1 MNKTK
6 IMRHVFKWLGIAV
19 ATPIVL
25 FLLLAIALYIPAV
38 QNFLVQKT
46 TERLSQETGLSIS
59 IERVRL
65 AFPLDLAVHGVQALD
80 GRDTLVAAR
89 SLRLDVAFWPLFE
102 GRADIEGVGL
112 YDAQVNTKSY
122 LPDLHIRGRVGEL
135 SAASH
140 GVEWN
145 KGRVLLDHATL
156 ADADLHIALSDTAAP
171 DTTAETPLAWVI
183 DVPKVDIRRS
193 TVRLSLPGDSLH
205 VAATLG
211 KAALRDGRFD
221 LGAPHYALRSLSIKD
236 GFIDYVA
243 GKPQT
248 ILSAIDLPKGI
259 QTPSVKGWE
268 NAQHFDM
275 NHITLSD
282 LTALVDT
289 FSYDAKGV
297 LRMGIRGISF
307 RERCG
312 LAVHRIAGSVYM
324 DSALLS
330 LPSFL
335 LRTEHST
342 LDASV
347 HLPWKAMSEGK
358 GGNLRLQ
365 LKGKVGH
372 EDVLTLASGFV
383 EPQYAAAYPHQPLT
397 LDADIHGNIDHLV
410 MDRVRCS
417 LPGIIDFS
425 AKGYVAE
432 ALQDHRRGSL
442 RFSLATGDLSFVRAL
457 LPADVRSTIGLPK
470 MKAEGNLAFSPQ
482 SYQTDMQAVCG
493 KGSMSLR
500 GELKP
505 QNEAYKLS
513 ATSRAFPLGAFLP
526 SAGMGNFSGK
536 LNARGQGFDFLNGR
550 ARLQAEASVEAFG
563 LAGYELGGLDLKA
576 LLNGQQ
582 ARAIFSADNTLVQGE
597 GTLEAQLGDSL
608 TAVLKASLP
617 MLALQPLT
625 GMTDSLTL
633 GADIDITASA
643 DKHFTTYGARGSI
656 ANVRFLTPRKSIPAK
671 DVFFAFGVALQH
683 LSADIAAGDL
693 NLQMSA
699 DESITSLTRHATQ
712 FMALLE
718 KQWASYS
725 IDQNALK
732 AELPDLRF
740 RMTSAG
746 DNPLANIL
754 RYKGITF
761 DQADVRLH
769 TAAATG
775 IDGHLRMRALN
786 TGSLQLDSIGLNLLQ
801 DTAGVKMKGRV
812 HNYTKRNPHKF
823 DAGIDAYL
831 LQAGAGAE
839 LTFRDAAGEVG
850 VQLGVRGEIQNGGL
864 NISLYPEHPIIA
876 YRGFTVN
883 KDNYIFINQE
893 KLIRAN
899 VDLLAD
905 DGTGLKVYGEPADS
919 ANDITLSINRV
930 NLGELSTVLPYL
942 PPMSG
947 SLSGDFHLTDK
958 DDVLSAMATIQAD
971 NFAYDGTQLGNVGV
985 EAIYLPMSD
994 TEHHANAYVSYEGQE
1009 VLECEGTYFTDGS
1022 EAFEG
1027 TARLHSFPLPMLN
1040 SFMSGTEIALK
1051 GFAAGEMEVRGTL
1064 DRPIMNGQLDFDTAH
1079 IYSDAYGFDFRL
1091 DERPVPISGSR
1102 MKFQDFGLYST
1113 GKEPL
1118 VLNGTLDMSDFGAIA
1133 LDMQMK
1139 ARNYELINT
1148 RRKAQSLIFGKV
1160 YVDFDGTLTGTL
1172 NNMFVRGKLDVLDR
1186 TDMTYILKDS
1196 PLSVDERLNDLVQ
1209 FVSFEDST
1217 IVEEAAAPTSTL
1229 DMTLGVSVSDAAQ
1242 FHCDLSADGES
1253 YVDIEG
1259 GGDLTLRMTQQGEM
1273 RLTGRFTTHSGE
1285 MKYALPIIPLKTFK
1299 LEPGS
1304 YVEFTG
1310 EPMNP
1315 TLNITAK
1322 ERVKAVVTENDRQRS
1337 VAFDVGVAI
1346 TKPLDEMGLEF
1357 LIEAPEDLSI
1367 QNQIAAMSAE
1377 QRSKAAVTML
1387 ATGMYLTDENMM
1399 SGGFKANNA
1408 LNAFLQSE
1416 IQNIAGSALRTIDI
1430 NLGVESG
1437 TSSVGT
1443 GTTDYSFQFAK
1454 RFWNNR
1460 ISVIVGGKVS
1470 TGADAENSAA
1480 SIIDNVSVEYR
1491 LDKSSTRYVR
1501 VFYDRDTQDPLE
1513 GQLTKT
1519 GAGLV
1524 LRKKTNRLGE
1534 LFIFRQKKDKAQ

>member
-1 MNKTK
+1 MNKRK
-6 IMRHVFKWLGIAV
+6 ILGRVLKWGGIVV

-25 FLLLAIALYIPAV
+25 FLLLAIALYIPAI

-46 TERLSQETGLSIS
+46 TERLSQETGLDVS

-80 GRDTLVAAR
+80 GGDTLVAAR

-112 YDAQVNTKSY
+112 YDARVNTKSY

-156 ADADLHIALSDTAAP
+156 ADADLHIALSDTAPP
-171 DTTAETPLAWVI
+171 DTAASEPLNWVI
-183 DVPKVDIRRS
+183 DVPKADVRRS
-193 TVRLSLPGDSLH
+193 TVRLSLPGDSLR

-211 KAALRDGRFD
+211 EAALRGGRFD
-221 LGAPHYALRSLSIKD
+221 LGKPHYALRSLSIKE
-236 GFIDYVA
+236 GLIDYEA
-243 GKPQT
+243 GPHRAAAPSG
-248 ILSAIDLPKGI
+248 IAMDALSAL
-259 QTPSVKGWE
+259 S
-268 NAQHFDM
+268 AQEGEKAKHLDI
-275 NHITLSD
+275 NHITLSE
-282 LTALVDT
+282 LSALIDT
-289 FSYDAKGV
+289 LSYDAAGV

-312 LAVHRIAGSVYM
+312 LAVNRISGSVYM
-324 DSALLS
+324 DSTLLS
-330 LPSFL
+330 LPAFL
-335 LRTEHST
+335 LRTEHSS

-347 HLPWKAMSEGK
+347 HLPWKAMAEGR
-358 GGNLRLQ
+358 GGNCRLQ
-365 LKGKVGH
+365 LKGEVGH
-372 EDVLTLASGFV
+372 QDVLALASGFI
-383 EPQYAAAYPHQPLT
+383 EPQYAAAYPHRPLT
-397 LDADIHGNIDHLV
+397 LDADIHGNIDHMV

-417 LPGIIDFS
+417 LPDIIDFS

-432 ALQDHRRGSL
+432 ALQDTRRGSA
-442 RFSLATGDLSFVRAL
+442 RFSLTTGDLSFVRAL
-457 LPADVRSTIGLPK
+457 LPVDMRRSIGLPR
-470 MKAEGNLAFSPQ
+470 MKADGNLAFSPQ
-482 SYQTDMQAVCG
+482 SYKADMQLHCG
-493 KGSMSLR
+493 KGRMAAR
-500 GELKP
+500 AELAP
-505 QNEAYKLS
+505 RSEAYKLS
-513 ATSRAFPLGAFLP
+513 AISQAFPIDAFLP
-526 SAGMGNFSGK
+526 SAGMGSFSGK
-536 LNARGQGFDFLNGR
+536 INAQGAGFDFLGGR
-550 ARLQAEASVEAFG
+550 ARLQADASVDAFG
-563 LAGYELGGLDLKA
+563 LAGYDLGGLSLKA
-576 LLNGQQ
+576 RLAGQQ
-582 ARAIFSADNTLVQGE
+582 AQAVFSADNALVQGE
-597 GTLEAQLGDSL
+597 GTLEAHLGDSL
-608 TAVLKASLP
+608 TAVLNASLP
-617 MLALQPLT
+617 MIGLQQLT
-625 GMTDSLTL
+625 GMRDSLTL

-643 DKHFTTYGARGSI
+643 DKLFTTYNARGSI

-671 DVFFAFGVALQH
+671 DVLFAFGVAPRH
-683 LSADIAAGDL
+683 LSAEVSAGDL
-693 NLQMSA
+693 ALQMDA
-699 DESITSLTRHATQ
+699 DEGITSLTERATGL
-712 FMALLE
+712 MALLE
-718 KQWASYS
+718 KQWAAYS

-732 AELPDLRF
+732 AELPTLRF
-740 RMTSAG
+740 NLASG
-746 DNPLANIL
+746 NDNPLANIL
-754 RYKGITF
+754 RYKGYTF
-761 DQADVRLH
+761 EQADLRLQ
-769 TAAATG
+769 TASTTG
-775 IDGHLRMRALN
+775 VNGHLRMRTLKN
-786 TGSLQLDSIGLNLLQ
+786 GSLQLDSIGLNLTQ
-801 DTAGVKMKGRV
+801 DTTGVKMKGRI
-812 HNYTKRNPHKF
+812 HNYTKRNPNKF
-823 DAGIDAYL
+823 DASIDAYL

-839 LTFRDAAGEVG
+839 VAFRDAAGELG

-864 NISLYPEHPIIA
+864 NICLYPEHPVIA

-883 KDNYIFINQE
+883 KDNFIFIDKE

-905 DGTGLKVYGEPADS
+905 DGTGLKVYGQPVDS

-958 DDVLSAMATIQAD
+958 DDVLSAMATVLAE
-971 NFAYDGTQLGNVGV
+971 NFAYDGTQLGDVGI
-985 EAIYLPMSD
+985 EAIYLPMSA
-994 TEHHANAYVSYEGQE
+994 TEHHANAYVSYEGSE

-1022 EAFEG
+1022 DAFEG

-1040 SFMSGTEIALK
+1040 GFLSGTEIAMK
-1051 GFAAGEMEVRGTL
+1051 GFAAGEMAVNGTL
-1064 DRPIMNGQLDFDTAH
+1064 SRPVMNGQLDFDTAH

-1091 DERPVPISGSR
+1091 DERAVPISGSR
-1102 MKFQDFGLYST
+1102 MEFQDFGLYST

-1118 VLNGTLDMSDFGAIA
+1118 VLNGTLDMSNLSDIA
-1133 LDMQMK
+1133 LDLRMK

-1160 YVDFDGTLTGTL
+1160 YADFDGTLTGTL

-1209 FVSFEDST
+1209 FVSFEDS
-1217 IVEEAAAPTSTL
+1217 IPVEETAAPTSTL

-1322 ERVKAVVTENDRQRS
+1322 ERVKAVVTENDRPRS

-1377 QRSKAAVTML
+1377 QRSKAAVSML

-1437 TSSVGT
+1437 TSAAGT

-1470 TGADAENSAA
+1470 TGADAENDAA

>member
-1 MNKTK
+1 MSKKT
-6 IMRHVFKWLGIAV
+6 IMRRAFKWIGIAV

-46 TERLSQETGLSIS
+46 TERLSQETGLKVS
-59 IERVRL
+59 IEHVRL
-65 AFPLDLAVHGVQALD
+65 AFPLDLAVHGVLALD
-80 GRDTLVAAR
+80 GRDTLVSAR
-89 SLRLDVAFWPLFE
+89 SLRLDIAFWPLFE
-102 GRADIEGVGL
+102 GRADIEGFGL
-112 YDAQVNTKSY
+112 YDARVNTKSY
-122 LPDLHIRGRVGEL
+122 LPDLHIRGQLGEL

-140 GVEWN
+140 GVEWS
-145 KGRVLLDHATL
+145 KGQVHIDHATL
-156 ADADLHIALSDTAAP
+156 ADADLYVALSDTAAP
-171 DTTAETPLAWVI
+171 DTAATEPLLWTI
-183 DVPKVDIRRS
+183 NVPKADVLRS
-193 TVRLSLPGDSLH
+193 TVRLSMPGDTMR
-205 VAATLG
+205 VTATLG
-211 KAALRDGRFD
+211 EAALRGGRFD

-236 GFIDYVA
+236 GFVDYEA
-243 GKPQT
+243 GSQRGSTPT
-248 ILSAIDLPKGI
+248 SILPDGLSA
-259 QTPSVKGWE
+259 PSLQGLANVE
-268 NAQHFDM
+268 RFDI
-275 NHITLSD
+275 NHITLSE
-282 LTALVDT
+282 LTALIDT
-289 FSYDAKGV
+289 LSYDAAGV

-312 LAVHRIAGSVYM
+312 LAVHRVSGSVYM
-324 DSALLS
+324 DSVLLS
-330 LPSFL
+330 LPAFA
-335 LRTEHST
+335 LRTDHSS

-347 HLPWKAMSEGK
+347 HLPWKAMAEGK
-358 GGNLRLQ
+358 GGDLRLL

-372 EDVLTLASGFV
+372 QDVLALASGFV
-383 EPQYAAAYPHQPLT
+383 EPQLMAAYPRKPLVIDT
-397 LDADIHGNIDHLV
+397 DIHGNIDHLV
-410 MDRVRCS
+410 MDRVNCS
-417 LPGIIDFS
+417 LPGIINLS

-432 ALQDHRRGSL
+432 ALHDTRRGSAHI
-442 RFSLATGDLSFVRAL
+442 SLSTGDLSFVRAL
-457 LPADVRSTIGLPK
+457 LPADVRQSIGLPR
-470 MKAEGNLAFSPQ
+470 MKADGNIAFSPQ
-482 SYQTDMQAVCG
+482 SYKADLQMLCG
-493 KGSMSLR
+493 KGRMAAR
-500 GELKP
+500 AELAP
-505 QNEAYKLS
+505 RSERYKLS
-513 ATSRAFPLGAFLP
+513 AVSKAFPIHAFLP
-526 SAGMGNFSGK
+526 NAGLGIFSGK
-536 LNARGQGFDFLNGR
+536 LNAQGSGFDFLNGR
-550 ARLQAEASVEAFG
+550 ARLQADASIDAFG
-563 LAGYELGGLDLKA
+563 VSGYDLGGINLNA
-576 LLNGQQ
+576 RLNGTQ
-582 ARAIFSADNTLVQGE
+582 AQAVFCADNALVQGE
-597 GTLEAQLGDSL
+597 GTLDAQLGDSL
-608 TAVLKASLP
+608 TAVLRASLP
-617 MLALQPLT
+617 MIALQQLT
-625 GMTDSLTL
+625 GMSDSLTM

-643 DKHFTTYGARGSI
+643 DKLFTTYGARGSI

-671 DVFFAFGVALQH
+671 DVLFAFGIAPKN
-683 LSADIAAGDL
+683 LSAEIEAGDL
-693 NLQMSA
+693 ALQLAA
-699 DESITSLTRHATQ
+699 DEGITSLTQRATG

-718 KQWASYS
+718 KQLAAYS

-732 AELPDLRF
+732 AELPSLRF
-740 RMTSAG
+740 DLSSG
-746 DNPLANIL
+746 NDNPLANIL
-754 RYKGITF
+754 RYKGYTF
-761 DQADVRLH
+761 SQADVNLC

-775 IDGHLRMRALN
+775 INGHMRVGTLK
-786 TGSLQLDSIGLNLLQ
+786 TGSLQLDSIGLNILQ
-801 DTAGVKMKGRV
+801 DTTGVKMKGRV
-812 HNYTKRNPHKF
+812 HNYTKRNPNKF
-823 DAGIDAYL
+823 DASIDAYL

-839 LTFRDAAGEVG
+839 VAFRDAAGEVG
-850 VQLGVRGEIQNGGL
+850 VKLGVRGEIQEGGL
-864 NISLYPEHPIIA
+864 NISLYPEHPVIA

-883 KDNYIFINQE
+883 KDNYIFINKE
-893 KLIRAN
+893 NLIRAN

-905 DGTGLKVYGEPADS
+905 DGTGLKVYGEPVDS

-947 SLSGDFHLTDK
+947 SLSGDFHVTDK
-958 DDVLSAMATIQAD
+958 DDVLSAMATIQA
-971 NFAYDGTQLGNVGV
+971 NSFAYDGTQLGNVGI

-994 TEHHANAYVSYEGQE
+994 TEHHANAYVSYEGNE

-1040 SFMSGTEIALK
+1040 GFLSGTEIAMR
-1051 GFAAGEMEVRGTL
+1051 GFAAGEMQVSGTL
-1064 DRPIMNGQLDFDTAH
+1064 DRPVMNGQLDFDTAH

-1091 DERPVPISGSR
+1091 DESPVPISGSR
-1102 MKFQDFGLYST
+1102 MNFRDFGLYST

-1118 VLNGTLDMSDFGAIA
+1118 VFNGTLDMSDFSAIA
-1133 LDMQMK
+1133 LDLSMK

-1160 YVDFDGTLTGTL
+1160 YADFDGTLTGTL

-1209 FVSFEDST
+1209 FVSFEDSVP
-1217 IVEEAAAPTSTL
+1217 VEEPVTPTSTL

-1273 RLTGRFTTHSGE
+1273 RLTGRFTTSSGE

-1346 TKPLDEMGLEF
+1346 TKPLSEMGLEF

-1377 QRSKAAVTML
+1377 QRSKAAVSML

-1437 TSSVGT
+1437 TSSAGT

-1470 TGADAENSAA
+1470 TGADAENDAA

-1491 LDKSSTRYVR
+1491 LDKSSSRYVR